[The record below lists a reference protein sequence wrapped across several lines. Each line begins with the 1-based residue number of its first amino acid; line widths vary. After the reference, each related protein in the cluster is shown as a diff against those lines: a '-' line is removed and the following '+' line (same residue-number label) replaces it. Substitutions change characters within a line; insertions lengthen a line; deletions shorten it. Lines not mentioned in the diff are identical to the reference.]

1 MNLFQLDPDALQR
14 AIAGHPW
21 VRSVELRRHFPSTLV
36 IAVTEHEPAAMAS
49 LGDLYLLDKE
59 GNPFKRVQA
68 GDAVDL
74 PVVTG
79 VERDDYVASPRRA
92 AERFRGA
99 LEWLAAYDASDRPTG
114 ARLSEVKVEPLG
126 FTLVTSSGVEVHVGD
141 RPPAEELAR
150 LSRVAAE
157 LSRRGLTAQVV
168 RLDNRVRPG
177 WVAVKTAAKGSL

>member
-1 MNLFQLDPDALQR
+1 
-14 AIAGHPW
+14 
-21 VRSVELRRHFPSTLV
+21 
-36 IAVTEHEPAAMAS
+36 
-49 LGDLYLLDKE
+49 
-59 GNPFKRVQA
+59 
-68 GDAVDL
+68 
-74 PVVTG
+74 
-79 VERDDYVASPRRA
+79 ASPRHA

-157 LSRRGLTAQVV
+157 LGRRGLTAQVV

-177 WVAVKTAAKGSL
+177 WVAVKTASKGSF